1 MATVFISHAEED
13 QALALDIAR
22 GLEQAGYSTW
32 YYERDSSP
40 GLSYLLQV
48 HRAIEACQ
56 VVVLVISSR
65 ALGSNQVTAEV
76 VRAHET
82 GKCFVPVRTGISH
95 EQFQR
100 RKPEWNMAV
109 GAAGSIAVPPD
120 GVAAILPQIIEG
132 LGLLSAEREGRGA
145 APARVAAETPP
156 RPTRTWAA
164 AGAIA
169 LALVLLALY
178 GSVRGGLMP
187 PARDAPRGRAAP
199 PTAIVPSPSGA
210 TTTPPPSPAADPA
223 GASAG
228 ERTAASKANA
238 SPAPASS
245 RRLTRARGPSCPE
258 SAGFR
263 RVQERGRLEA
273 RDDLIEHTYAFVIC
287 EEHDTA
293 TGAVAMQIRSSGAIG
308 STWSDAAAA
317 RKAEDME
324 RRAVDCEPTFTPV
337 ASSGKNDHRSVV
349 YVLCQVSGKPTS
361 IEVHATTRRADASPY
376 PLKVLRV
383 PWPTALAH

>member
-13 QALALDIAR
+13 QALALEIAR

-48 HRAIEACQ
+48 HRAIAACQ
-56 VVVLVISSR
+56 SVVLVISSQ
-65 ALGSNQVTAEV
+65 ALGSNQITAEV

-95 EQFQR
+95 EEFQR

-109 GAAGSIAVPPD
+109 GAASSIAVPPG
-120 GVAAILPQIIEG
+120 GVTAILPQIIQG
-132 LGLLSAEREGRGA
+132 LRLLSAAHEGGDA
-145 APARVAAETPP
+145 TATRVPAETQR

-169 LALVLLALY
+169 LAVVLLAFY
-178 GSVRGGLMP
+178 GAGRGGWLR
-187 PARDAPRGRAAP
+187 PAGNAPRDPAP
-199 PTAIVPSPSGA
+199 RPTANVPSPPGVTA
-210 TTTPPPSPAADPA
+210 TVPRSRAADLVA
-223 GASAG
+223 ASAG
-228 ERTAASKANA
+228 EPTAAPKANA
-238 SPAPASS
+238 APAPASS
-245 RRLTRARGPSCPE
+245 RGPTRAGGPRCPE
-258 SAGFR
+258 SEGLR

-273 RDDLIEHTYAFVIC
+273 RDDLIGHTYVFVIC
-287 EEHDTA
+287 EEHDIA
-293 TGAVAMQIRSSGAIG
+293 TGSVAMLIRSAGAIG
-308 STWSDAAAA
+308 STWSDEAAA

-337 ASSGKNDHRSVV
+337 SSSGMNDHRSVV
-349 YVLCQVSGKPTS
+349 YVLCQVNGKPTS
-361 IEVHATTRRADASPY
+361 IEVHATTRKADAGPY

-383 PWPTALAH
+383 AWPTALAH

>member
-65 ALGSNQVTAEV
+65 ALGSNQITAEV

-187 PARDAPRGRAAP
+187 PAREHPEDGRPHQPQLCRLPQARRRHLPRAPRPIPQAPVRGSAQQHRRRTLHRLPRAVAGP
-199 PTAIVPSPSGA
+199 LVQAVPVARNPQ
-210 TTTPPPSPAADPA
+210 DF
-223 GASAG
+223 
-228 ERTAASKANA
+228 AASRNA
-238 SPAPASS
+238 GVS
-245 RRLTRARGPSCPE
+245 RRET
-258 SAGFR
+258 
-263 RVQERGRLEA
+263 
-273 RDDLIEHTYAFVIC
+273 I
-287 EEHDTA
+287 
-293 TGAVAMQIRSSGAIG
+293 
-308 STWSDAAAA
+308 
-317 RKAEDME
+317 
-324 RRAVDCEPTFTPV
+324 
-337 ASSGKNDHRSVV
+337 
-349 YVLCQVSGKPTS
+349 
-361 IEVHATTRRADASPY
+361 
-376 PLKVLRV
+376 
-383 PWPTALAH
+383 